1 MKQFKFFSATSV
13 AASLLFLSSCGN
25 TDGDKQKTEMV
36 TNDSSTV
43 AKTETVTKPSDVL
56 VARFKVS
63 NFAKWKTSYESRDS
77 ARLASGLHN
86 YIIGRG
92 VEDSNTVMVA
102 LKMDDVAK
110 AKEFTANPKL
120 KEAMQKGGVTGT
132 PSFMFLN
139 VQMMDS
145 ATNATNSRIMVTH
158 KVKDWDAW
166 KKSFDS
172 HKQVRLDAGLLDRAI
187 GYEAG
192 DNHIVTVVLGV
203 SDMAKA
209 KAFMAS
215 KDLKDKMA
223 EAGVEGPP
231 TIFMYTVV
239 QKY

>member
-1 MKQFKFFSATSV
+1 MKQFKLFSAMYI
-13 AASLLFLSSCGN
+13 AAGLLFLSSCGGS
-25 TDGDKQKTEMV
+25 DEQKTES
-36 TNDSSTV
+36 TNNDSTV
-43 AKTETVTKPSDVL
+43 TKTETVTKPSDVL
-56 VARFKVS
+56 IVKFKVS

-110 AKEFTANPKL
+110 AKEFTADPKL
-120 KEAMQKGGVTGT
+120 KEAMQKGGVTGA

-145 ATNATNSRIMVTH
+145 STNATTTRIMVTH

-172 HKQVRLDAGLLDRAI
+172 HKQVRIDAGLLDRAI
-187 GYEAG
+187 GYEAD
-192 DNHIVTVVLGV
+192 DNHIVTVVFGV

-231 TIFMYTVV
+231 TIFMYNVV